1 MLGRPYASRRGGQG
15 LICVT
20 GFPSDRF
27 FLYGDLALNFFETRR
42 LLSVDSFFRM
52 MMRTLISILVL
63 AVTAHLPAQQRVRS
77 LGDLKKLQGQVQ
89 KVVKEQTAAT
99 VSLVSPTV
107 GASGSGV
114 IVSPD
119 GLILTA
125 AHVIEGSRQMTV
137 IFPDGRQ
144 ERAKV
149 LGANYT
155 RDAAMAQ
162 LEGEGPW
169 PFAAIGDS
177 ESLKVGDFVVA
188 MGHPRGYDPTRR
200 PPVRF
205 GRVMTK
211 GGLDFV
217 TTDCTLI
224 GGDSGGPLFDLQGRV
239 VGIHS
244 HIAPDRQVNN
254 HAGLSGFKGS
264 WENMLAGRSWGVLG
278 GDRRDP
284 NRPVMGLNLR
294 ASEAGL
300 VVDEVPEGGPA
311 FEAGFLPGDRVLSI
325 AGEKVTEVEALSE
338 IFVDL
343 FPGQEVEVQF
353 TRDGEKM
360 SKTVKLA
367 RLGEI
372 YQNQRR

>member
-1 MLGRPYASRRGGQG
+1 MIKNLLPILFLAGTVWLPGQQK
-15 LICVT
+15 V
-20 GFPSDRF
+20 
-27 FLYGDLALNFFETRR
+27 E
-42 LLSVDSFFRM
+42 
-52 MMRTLISILVL
+52 
-63 AVTAHLPAQQRVRS
+63 S

-89 KVVKEQTAAT
+89 KVVREKTAAT
-99 VSLVSPTV
+99 VSLVSRT

-114 IVSPD
+114 IVSSD

-125 AHVIEGSRQMTV
+125 AHVIEGSKEMFV

-162 LEGEGPW
+162 LMGEGPW
-169 PFAAIGDS
+169 PHVEVGDS
-177 ESLKVGDFVVA
+177 DSLEVGDYVVA
-188 MGHPRGYDPTRR
+188 MGHPKGYDPTRR

-211 GGLDFV
+211 GGLGFV

-224 GGDSGGPLFDLQGRV
+224 GGDSGGPLFDLKGRV

-244 HIAPDRQVNN
+244 HIAPDRQINN

-264 WENMLAGRSWGVLG
+264 WESMVAGKSWGVLG
-278 GDRRDP
+278 GDARDP
-284 NRPVMGLNLR
+284 NRPVLGLNLR
-294 ASEAGL
+294 NTSGGL
-300 VVDEVPEGGPA
+300 VVEEVPEGGPA
-311 FEAGFLPGDRVLSI
+311 FEVGFLPGDLVTAI
-325 AGEKVTEVEALSE
+325 AGAKVTQVGKLSE

-343 FPGQEVEVQF
+343 LPGQEVEVKF
-353 TRDGEKM
+353 TRDGKKL
-360 SKTVKLA
+360 SKKVTLA
-367 RLGEI
+367 RLGNI
-372 YQNQRR
+372 YRNQRR